1 MRQPRPPILRP
12 LGLSSAL
19 AGLLV
24 AAFGLGIQVGGGP
37 DLDPREAAARVSEAL
52 QTASADAAR
61 SVVQVE
67 SFRRSRG
74 RLRKV
79 LDGSGVVVD
88 PSGLVVTNHHVI
100 EGATAFRVVFTT
112 GERLDAELLGSDE
125 STDLAVLR
133 VEGDRRFDPMPLRTT
148 LPPVGELVLAVG
160 NPLSLGHTVTLGV
173 VNGHGRD
180 NLDIAE
186 YENFIQT
193 DAAINP
199 GNSGGPLVDV
209 EGRAVGI
216 TVAVGLASNG
226 DEGLAFAIPSSMVRK
241 VVDEIVAH
249 GRVRRA
255 YLGVGTFSRWEVER
269 ALRSDRAAGYQ
280 GQSRVKVRSV
290 YPDTPADAAR
300 IKEGDILLA
309 LGSRELTDSQ
319 SFTNSL
325 IEATPEEST
334 RVKVWRDGREL
345 LLQAELTER

>member
-1 MRQPRPPILRP
+1 MSTSQRRLHLGS
-12 LGLSSAL
+12 LGLVSAA
-19 AGLLV
+19 AGLL
-24 AAFGLGIQVGGGP
+24 AASFGLGQRFAP
-37 DLDPREAAARVSEAL
+37 TQLDPRQAAAQVSQAL

-74 RLRKV
+74 RLRKI
-79 LDGSGVVVD
+79 LDGSGVVID
-88 PSGLVVTNHHVI
+88 ESGLVVTNHHVI
-100 EGATAFRVVFTT
+100 SGASAFRVVFTS
-112 GERLDAELLGSDE
+112 GERCDAELLGSDE
-125 STDLAVLR
+125 STDLALLQVT
-133 VEGDRRFDPMPLRTT
+133 GDRDFSPMPLRTD

-173 VNGHGRD
+173 VNGHGRN

-186 YENFIQT
+186 YENYIQT

-241 VVDEIVAH
+241 VVDEIEAH

-255 YLGVGTFSRWEVER
+255 YLGVGTFSRWEAGRSLR
-269 ALRSDRAAGYQ
+269 ADREAGYT
-280 GQSRVKVRSV
+280 GPSAVKVRSV
-290 YPDTPADAAR
+290 YPDTPAASAK

-309 LGSRELTDSQ
+309 VGSRKLTDSQ

-325 IEATPEEST
+325 IEASPEEST
-334 RVKVWRDGREL
+334 TIRLWRDGRVINVS
-345 LLQAELTER
+345 AVLTER

>member
-1 MRQPRPPILRP
+1 MSNTLRRPSIGA
-12 LGLSSAL
+12 LGLTSAALGLL
-19 AGLLV
+19 AG
-24 AAFGLGIQVGGGP
+24 AFGLGQQFGTA
-37 DLDPREAAARVSEAL
+37 DLDPRGAAAQVSLAL

-74 RLRKV
+74 RLRKI
-79 LDGSGVVVD
+79 LDGSGVVID
-88 PSGLVVTNHHVI
+88 SSGLVVTNHHVI
-100 EGATAFRVVFTT
+100 TGATAFRVVFTS
-112 GERLDAELLGSDE
+112 GERCDAELLGSDE

-133 VEGDRRFDPMPLRTT
+133 VTDEREFEPMALRTE

-173 VNGHGRD
+173 VNGHGRN

-186 YENFIQT
+186 YENYIQT

-226 DEGLAFAIPSSMVRK
+226 DEGLAFAIPASMVRK
-241 VVDEIVAH
+241 VVDEIEAH

-255 YLGVGTFSRWEVER
+255 YLGVGTFSRWEVGR
-269 ALRSDRAAGYQ
+269 SLRTDREAGYT
-280 GQSRVKVRSV
+280 GESSVKVRSV
-290 YPDTPADAAR
+290 YPDTPAEEAKLR
-300 IKEGDILLA
+300 EGDILLSV
-309 LGSRELTDSQ
+309 GSRKLTDSQ
-319 SFTNSL
+319 SFTNAL
-325 IEATPEEST
+325 IEATPDETTTIRLWRSG
-334 RVKVWRDGREL
+334 RVLNVS
-345 LLQAELTER
+345 AALTER